1 MNWSLVSCGGSFPFS
16 SWNDPQI
23 TLLTFYFF
31 LKLFYHPISFI
42 LSEPTINFYFQSTS
56 MFWWETPHF
65 WASPKIRFILL
76 SLALTWTCCKL
87 TFCCTLTQVL
97 LFPKWLVQLELFFTA
112 LHSSSPFMLF
122 SPLEYFFPC
131 FLLFQM
137 QLVFRCPV
145 KHSFLLQSLLWP
157 QILLPLIICELF

>member
-16 SWNDPQI
+16 SWNDPQMI

-56 MFWWETPHF
+56 MFWWEMPQF

-76 SLALTWTCCKL
+76 SLALTWTCSKL

-97 LFPKWLVQLELFFTA
+97 LFPKWLVQLEL
-112 LHSSSPFMLF
+112 SSYSFAF
-122 SPLEYFFPC
+122 FFPPHSC
-131 FLLFQM
+131 YFLHWNTFSHAFCSSKCNLSFGA
-137 QLVFRCPV
+137 QLNTRFFCRAFSDP
-145 KHSFLLQSLLWP
+145 KSYFPS
-157 QILLPLIICELF
+157 